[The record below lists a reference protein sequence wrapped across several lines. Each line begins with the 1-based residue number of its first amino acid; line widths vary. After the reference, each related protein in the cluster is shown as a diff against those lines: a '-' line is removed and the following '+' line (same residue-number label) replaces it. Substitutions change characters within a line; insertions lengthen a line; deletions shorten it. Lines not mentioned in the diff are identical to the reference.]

1 MDFSSFFKQYEALV
15 QQADAIFERVKQ
27 VHGEC
32 VCCKEG
38 CADCCHALFDL
49 TLVEALYIKSKFDAH
64 CVEEARSE
72 LIERAN
78 EADRHIYRLKRQA
91 FKEHEEGRSEEQILE
106 EMAAHRVRCPALNA
120 DNRCAIYEYRPLTC
134 RIYGIP
140 TVIGGKAHTCGL
152 SAFNPGEQY
161 PTVKMDAI
169 YQRLYE
175 ISLALAQAIDSRYPG
190 LSDMLVPLSM
200 ALLTDYTEEYLG
212 VRNKEDGDAETS
224 EKRSEQG

>member
-1 MDFSSFFKQYEALV
+1 MDFGSFFKQYEALV
-15 QQADAIFERVKQ
+15 QQADAVFARVKQ
-27 VHGEC
+27 EHGEC
-32 VCCKEG
+32 VRCQEG

-64 CVEEARSE
+64 FIEAARAD

-91 FKEHEEGRSEEQILE
+91 FKEHEEGRPEEQILE

-120 DNRCAIYEYRPLTC
+120 DDRCAIYAFRPLTC

-140 TVIGGKAHTCGL
+140 TVIGDKAHTCGL
-152 SAFNPGEQY
+152 SAFNPGEKY

-175 ISLALAQAIDSRYPG
+175 ISLALAQSIESRYPG

-212 VRNKEDGDAETS
+212 VRKKEDAEAKASGDKE
-224 EKRSEQG
+224 

>member
-15 QQADAIFERVKQ
+15 QQADAVFARVKQ
-27 VHGEC
+27 AHGEC
-32 VCCKEG
+32 VRCKEG

-49 TLVEALYIKSKFDAH
+49 TLVEALYIKSRFDADF
-64 CVEEARSE
+64 VEEGRAD
-72 LIERAN
+72 LIERAHD
-78 EADRHIYRLKRQA
+78 ADRHIYRLKRQA
-91 FKEHEEGRSEEQILE
+91 FKEHEEGRPEEQILE
-106 EMAAHRVRCPALNA
+106 EMAAHRVRCPALNT
-120 DNRCAIYEYRPLTC
+120 DDRCAIYEFRPLTC

-152 SAFNPGEQY
+152 SAFNPGEPY

-212 VRNKEDGDAETS
+212 VRKKEDGEAEAS
-224 EKRSEQG
+224 GKKE